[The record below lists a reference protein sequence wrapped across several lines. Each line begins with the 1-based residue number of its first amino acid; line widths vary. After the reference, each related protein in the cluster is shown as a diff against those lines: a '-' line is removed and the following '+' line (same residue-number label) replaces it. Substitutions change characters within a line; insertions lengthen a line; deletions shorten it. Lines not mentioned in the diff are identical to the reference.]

1 MNQLRPAKKG
11 QLSNYALFIASRW
24 FESSDDYSNVER
36 GCKRFL
42 GNTSKFFYNPIPL
55 TEQTREW
62 FDHLQTLYIYHSTDM
77 RFEGDER
84 IQRRIIQIY
93 PYYLTYKQLTQIEEW
108 TGLKC
113 KEILFDSDIDN
124 WERYT
129 STFDSKI
136 FGRSKLVFIV
146 EDTEGNKFGGYIDAK
161 IDKYWD
167 WDTGTRCITD
177 SKSFV
182 FSLESNGRL
191 NSMKKFNIED
201 PEYAFYLFNK
211 SDDYLFEIGTGDIS
225 IYKKGSRKHYCE
237 QYSFNYEGNQNT
249 LCGKVRPKTFELKQF
264 TVIQMK

>member
-1 MNQLRPAKKG
+1 MISNIFFKQNNKKKKNLKNQEKKKMDQLRPAKKG

-24 FESSDDYSNVER
+24 FESADDYSNVEK

-84 IQRRIIQIY
+84 IQRRIIQIC
-93 PYYLTYKQLTQIEEW
+93 PYYLTYNQLIQIEEW

-124 WERYT
+124 WSKNS

-136 FGRSKLVFIV
+136 KGRKQLVFIV
-146 EDTEGNKFGGYIDAK
+146 EDTEGNKFGGYIDAI

-167 WDTGTRCITD
+167 FDTQTRITD

-191 NSMKKFNIED
+191 NGMKKFNIEY
-201 PEYAFYLFNK
+201 PQYAVGLYNK
-211 SDDYLFEIGTGDIS
+211 SDFRNDAAAW
-225 IYKKGSRKHYCE
+225 H
-237 QYSFNYEGNQNT
+237 
-249 LCGKVRPKTFELKQF
+249 
-264 TVIQMK
+264 